1 MGRTPHRGSAKSAAA
16 ARASGPRASRA
27 VGRPVSDAMRTRPSR
42 LLDWGAPSPA
52 PSDPG
57 PPPHPAAYRNE
68 RAVNARPLSVAVIGA
83 GPAGIY
89 ASDILSKSGLDV
101 SIDLFERL
109 PAPYG
114 LVRYGVAPD
123 HPRIKQII
131 VALYKIL
138 QRGDIRLI
146 GNVEV
151 GRDISVAEL
160 HEHYDALVFSTGADT
175 DAPLDIPGADAPECY
190 GGADFVSWYDGHPDH
205 PRTWDLS
212 AKEVA
217 VIGVGNVAL
226 DISRILAKHTADL
239 MVTEIPANV
248 AEVLA
253 ASPVTDVHVF
263 GRRGPAQVK
272 FTPLELRELGKQPD
286 VDVTV
291 DEEDFEYDEGSQAAL
306 AASNQQRQVVKALE
320 GYAMAEPEDLTASHR
335 IHIHLFS
342 APHEVL
348 TDEDGHVRALRTER
362 TRLTGDGTVTGTGV
376 YRDWPVQAVYRA
388 VGYASTPVKGLP
400 FDSENHV
407 LPNAGGRVLGE
418 DGEPI
423 TGVYATGWVRR
434 GPVGLIGST
443 KSDAQETITNLVA
456 DAQAGLLHADT
467 DDASQVGHDA
477 VTVLLTRRGVPF
489 TTWQGWELLDAYE
502 RQLGQDYGEVVV
514 TSGQSKGRE
523 RVKVVSREAM
533 TAISR
538 SQEVPEDLIAAPEAD
553 RVPDRVAHRL
563 EG

>member
-1 MGRTPHRGSAKSAAA
+1 M
-16 ARASGPRASRA
+16 
-27 VGRPVSDAMRTRPSR
+27 
-42 LLDWGAPSPA
+42 
-52 PSDPG
+52 
-57 PPPHPAAYRNE
+57 
-68 RAVNARPLSVAVIGA
+68 NARPLNVAVIGA

-101 SIDLFERL
+101 NIDLFERL

-160 HEHYDALVFSTGADT
+160 HEHYDALIFSTGADT
-175 DAPLDIPGADAPECY
+175 DAPLDIPGIDAPESY

-205 PRTWDLS
+205 PRTWPLE

-226 DISRILAKHTADL
+226 DISRVLAKHVEDL
-239 MVTEIPANV
+239 MTTEIPANV
-248 AEVLA
+248 AQILA
-253 ASPVTDVHVF
+253 QSPVTDVHVF

-291 DEEDFEYDEGSQAAL
+291 DEEDFEYDEGSRQAL

-320 GYAMAEPEDLTASHR
+320 GYAMQEPEDLTASR
-335 IHIHLFS
+335 TIHIHLFQAPS
-342 APHEVL
+342 AIL
-348 TDEDGHVRALRTER
+348 TDDAGHVRALRTER
-362 TRLTGDGTVTGTGV
+362 TRLNGDGTVSGTGEFKE
-376 YRDWPVQAVYRA
+376 WPVQAVYRA
-388 VGYASTPVKGLP
+388 VGYAGSPIEGLP
-400 FDSENHV
+400 FDADRHV
-407 LPNAGGRVLGE
+407 IPNAGGRVLGD
-418 DGEPI
+418 DGEPL
-423 TGVYATGWVRR
+423 TGIYATGWIRR

-456 DAQAGLLHADT
+456 DAQAGLLHANT
-467 DDASQVGHDA
+467 DDDAQIGHDA
-477 VTVLLTRRGVPF
+477 LLALLESREVPY
-489 TTWQGWELLDAYE
+489 TTWEGWELLDAYE
-502 RQLGQDYGEVVV
+502 RRLGDEFGEVTV
-514 TSGQSKGRE
+514 TGGKSKPRE
-523 RVKVVSREAM
+523 RVKVVARDAM

-538 SQEVPEDLIAAPEAD
+538 RTEAPADLVGEPEPERVPE
-553 RVPDRVAHRL
+553 RVAHRL
-563 EG
+563 QD